1 MGIAAYPRR
10 HARHAA
16 AAFTLIEIM
25 AVVVLFALFAA
36 LVAPRVAAIGG
47 RELRQRAE
55 DVAAQ
60 LELAR
65 QRSVV
70 TGVRHRVVFDL
81 EAQGYRVEW
90 QPAPAEEPRDEPIR
104 GRAKLAALADSEVEL
119 PANSGPLS
127 LSPPVEAEREWQPVP
142 GASGGFAR
150 LEDALH
156 FEGLDTPEGWIEA
169 GDVSVD
175 FDTDGTATPTQIHLA
190 DEEGR
195 GLVLEVRPLA
205 DGVRITHAS

>member
-1 MGIAAYPRR
+1 MRNAADLRA
-10 HARHAA
+10 HERHAA

-36 LVAPRVAAIGG
+36 IVAPRVAAIGG

-55 DVAAQ
+55 DIAAQ

-81 EAQGYRVEW
+81 EAQAYRVEW
-90 QPAPAEEPRDEPIR
+90 LPAPPEEPGEVPASP
-104 GRAKLAALADSEVEL
+104 RARLAALADSELE
-119 PANSGPLS
+119 PARAVPLS
-127 LSPPVEAEREWQPVP
+127 LSPPVETEREWQPVP
-142 GASGGFAR
+142 GAPGGFAR

-156 FEGLDTPEGWIEA
+156 FEGLDTPEGWIDA
-169 GDVSVD
+169 GDAAVD

-195 GLVLEVRPLA
+195 SFVLEVRPLA
-205 DGVRITHAS
+205 DGVRITHAG